1 MCVSIESS
9 NLGGAIFVE
18 AAARV
23 VVVSSELYDN
33 TADDSGGALYL
44 DTGEDV
50 EAILDMATLRNN
62 LASAFGAG
70 KNVLQLR
77 YYSQ

>member
-1 MCVSIESS
+1 LTESS

-18 AAARV
+18 AGARV
-23 VVVSSELYDN
+23 VVVASELYDN

-50 EAILDMATLRNN
+50 EAILENVMLRNN

-70 KNVLQLR
+70 TYWLQLR
-77 YYSQ
+77 YSQ